1 MSERFNPY
9 DLNDVAKVDKIVEKK
24 REESSRS
31 PRNLIHLPPGV
42 EFNPYDLEHVA
53 MIAHPKPRS

>member
-9 DLNDVAKVDKIVEKK
+9 NLNDVAKVDKIVEEK
-24 REESSRS
+24 RRKESLRK
-31 PRNLIHLPPGV
+31 LIHLPPGV

-53 MIAHPKPRS
+53 MITHPKPQS